1 MLCPFGPEGEWGE
14 EIEGKEG
21 RGWGGGAMFDERDI
35 GLRGTVLMAV
45 IRHWSHCGEVDCSYR
60 VSMERLTVRIESV
73 WRG

>member
-1 MLCPFGPEGEWGE
+1 M
-14 EIEGKEG
+14 G
-21 RGWGGGAMFDERDI
+21 RGGGGGGGGGAAGRAGEGAMFDERDI

-60 VSMERLTVRIESV
+60 VSMGRLTVRIESV